1 MNFIY
6 KAATVAGLMGQ
17 EGEVKQK
24 YFEHI
29 EEFNLNYATQEEHE
43 FRYQIFSQKHM
54 QIENHNLGN
63 HSFTLGH
70 NKFSTWSADEMDRI
84 LAKKA

>member
-17 EGEVKQK
+17 DGEVKQK
-24 YFEHI
+24 YIEHI

-54 QIENHNLGN
+54 
-63 HSFTLGH
+63 
-70 NKFSTWSADEMDRI
+70 
-84 LAKKA
+84 